1 MQIQNID
8 FTADIQKSLL
18 WQYENAPNLKELVQ
32 RQQVWFDN
40 NQTEFWNDWYN
51 NVFNLATADD
61 FGLVVWSIILG
72 LPLFVEITPD
82 DINKKIFGFE
92 EFWENY
98 DNGSYS
104 SESQSGI
111 VLTLLER
118 RLVLQLRYFQLITR
132 CAVTEINLNLN
143 RIFAPLGSLYV
154 LDNLVMTCEYVFD
167 FTPSQNLLD
176 ALIQFDLLPRPQAVD
191 ITIVTPP

>member
-8 FTADIQKSLL
+8 FTSNIEKSLL
-18 WQYENAPNLKELVQ
+18 WQYENAQNLKELVQ
-32 RQQVWFDN
+32 RQQAWFDI
-40 NQTEFWNDWYN
+40 NQTEFWNDWVA
-51 NVFNLATADD
+51 NVFNLDTAND

-82 DINKKIFGFE
+82 YINKKIFGFE

-104 SESQSGI
+104 SESQGGT

-118 RLVLQLRYFQLITR
+118 RLVLKLRYFQIITR
-132 CAVTEINLNLN
+132 CAVTEINENLN
-143 RIFAPLGSLYV
+143 RIFAPLGSMYV
-154 LDNLVMTCEYVFD
+154 LDNLDMSCEYVFD

-176 ALIQFDLLPRPQAVD
+176 VLIEFDLLPRPEAVA
-191 ITIVTPP
+191 ITITFPP

>member
-1 MQIQNID
+1 MQIQNVD
-8 FTADIQKSLL
+8 FTSNVEKSLL
-18 WQYENAPNLKELVQ
+18 WQYENAPNLTGLVK
-32 RQQVWFDN
+32 RQQTWFDN
-40 NQTEFWNDWYN
+40 NQTEFWNDWVEN
-51 NVFNLATADD
+51 IFNLDTAND

-104 SESQSGI
+104 SESQGGT

-118 RLVLQLRYFQLITR
+118 RLVLKLRYFQIITR
-132 CAVTEINLNLN
+132 GAVTEINENLN

-154 LDNLVMTCEYVFD
+154 LDNLDMSCEYVFD

-176 ALIQFDLLPRPQAVD
+176 VLIEFDLLPRPESVA
-191 ITIVTPP
+191 ITITLPP